1 MKRILLLSTI
11 TLLSLGSCKC
21 HKQEVVINAVPTL
34 EETDTWQLTKMRGKK
49 IEYAESQQPVTL
61 KFNPEAGT
69 ISGRSG
75 CNRYFGSYSTT
86 NDGTISIGEIGS
98 TRMFCPDAFMRL
110 ERQYLQSLSK
120 VNHYQLGEYALT
132 LLQGE
137 TILLEFEKM
146 DPEQASSE
154 NE

>member
-1 MKRILLLSTI
+1 MKRLLLLSTI
-11 TLLSLGSCKC
+11 TLLALGGCKS
-21 HKQEVVINAVPTL
+21 HKQEAVVNAVPSL

-49 IEYAESQQPVTL
+49 IDYAESQQPVSL

-75 CNRYFGSYSTT
+75 CNRYFGTYAATSSNLMTF
-86 NDGTISIGEIGS
+86 GEVGS
-98 TRMFCPDAFMRL
+98 TRMACPDSFMRL

-120 VNHYQLGEYALT
+120 VDHYELGEYGLL

-137 TILLEFEKM
+137 TVLLEFEKM
-146 DPEQASSE
+146 NPELTPAE